1 MEWFHQQLRGYQSSV
16 KRLCLSLGPPRPIP
30 SPFQHLLFLAS
41 GSQPP
46 WHVGADPDHW
56 QRRQK
61 LQCHRLEGKCGP

>member
-16 KRLCLSLGPPRPIP
+16 KRLCLPLAPPPIP

-46 WHVGADPDHW
+46 WHVGTDPDHR